1 MAFYMTNPTVTL
13 GATDLTGYVTSIS
26 LARSFSELD
35 VTAMGD
41 AGRTVVAG
49 LEESSVTLDI
59 LNDSLVIDTLNGFA
73 GTTQTLVVVEQV
85 NTYTMTVLV
94 SQLQPVNGAR
104 TDMSA
109 QSVTWPVSGAVTVS

>member
-1 MAFYMTNPTVTL
+1 MAYYMTNPTVTL

-26 LARSFSELD
+26 LARSFVELD

-41 AGRTVVAG
+41 AGRTFVAG

-59 LNDSLVIDTLNGFA
+59 LNDSTVIDTLNGFA
-73 GTTQTLVVVEQV
+73 GTTQTLVVVEQL

-109 QSVTWPVSGAVTVS
+109 QSVTWPVSGTVTVS